1 MMSLQQP
8 WRRLC
13 RTACFSLLSFLL
25 GQSALTATS
34 HWSWRPLIRPAL
46 PTSFPDDHPVDAFIL
61 DQLRPL
67 GLALAPEADRLTLIR
82 RLTFNLTGLP
92 PKPREI
98 DAFLKD
104 VSSNAYEKL
113 VDRLLASTQY
123 GEHWA
128 QYWLDLARF
137 AETDGFEHDKVRP
150 NAWRYRDW
158 VIKALNTDLPYNR
171 FVRLQIAGD
180 QVHPDDPEA
189 ATATGFLLAGQDM
202 PDINLLAERRHMLLN
217 EMTATVGSVFL
228 GLTLGCAQCHDH
240 KSDPVSQREFYR
252 MRAFFESDLQLEEVK
267 FSGINVR
274 TMRNGKVSA
283 THIMTRG
290 DFRRPGDKVQAGFP
304 KIVNTVKSRPIK
316 GTRTELA
323 VWLTHPENAPAM
335 RLFANRL
342 WLRHFGRTF
351 ASPGDF
357 GTLGEPPTHPD
368 LLDWLATELPRRKW
382 SLKAMHKLIVTSAT
396 WRQASRDCGN
406 DPAWEKRLK
415 ADQSNRLW
423 SRQDRR
429 RLKGEMLRD
438 ALLSCSDSLS
448 QRKGGP
454 GVRPQLPKEITV
466 TLLRNQWQ
474 VSKDEV
480 DHRRRSIYLFARR
493 NLRYPL
499 FDLFDR
505 PALAET
511 SALRSVSTTAPQSLA
526 LLNSS
531 FVVQRAKELARRAA
545 DGNAT
550 PVESI
555 RFCYRRV
562 LGRLPRQEEM
572 AGALQLVDRDDNPG
586 QGLADLVLALFNLN
600 EFIYI
605 D

>member
-1 MMSLQQP
+1 
-8 WRRLC
+8 
-13 RTACFSLLSFLL
+13 
-25 GQSALTATS
+25 
-34 HWSWRPLIRPAL
+34 
-46 PTSFPDDHPVDAFIL
+46 
-61 DQLRPL
+61 
-67 GLALAPEADRLTLIR
+67 
-82 RLTFNLTGLP
+82 
-92 PKPREI
+92 
-98 DAFLKD
+98 
-104 VSSNAYEKL
+104 
-113 VDRLLASTQY
+113 
-123 GEHWA
+123 
-128 QYWLDLARF
+128 
-137 AETDGFEHDKVRP
+137 
-150 NAWRYRDW
+150 
-158 VIKALNTDLPYNR
+158 
-171 FVRLQIAGD
+171 
-180 QVHPDDPEA
+180 
-189 ATATGFLLAGQDM
+189 
-202 PDINLLAERRHMLLN
+202 
-217 EMTATVGSVFL
+217 
-228 GLTLGCAQCHDH
+228 
-240 KSDPVSQREFYR
+240 
-252 MRAFFESDLQLEEVK
+252 
-267 FSGINVR
+267 
-274 TMRNGKVSA
+274 
-283 THIMTRG
+283 
-290 DFRRPGDKVQAGFP
+290 
-304 KIVNTVKSRPIK
+304 
-316 GTRTELA
+316 
-323 VWLTHPENAPAM
+323 
-335 RLFANRL
+335 
-342 WLRHFGRTF
+342 
-351 ASPGDF
+351 
-357 GTLGEPPTHPD
+357 
-368 LLDWLATELPRRKW
+368 
-382 SLKAMHKLIVTSAT
+382 MHKLIVTSAT

-429 RLKGEMLRD
+429 RLIGEMLRD

-586 QGLADLVLALFNLN
+586 QGLADLVLALFNFN